1 MEFEFMKT
9 LFFASATI
17 WQREVIRY
25 VRSPSRIIGSLG
37 MPFFF
42 LAFLGIGMQSAFSLR
57 PGGESYLDFIAP
69 GILGMVLLFSSTVAG
84 ISVIWDRQFGFL
96 KEMLVAPIPRLA
108 IVLGRTAGGTTT
120 ASLQALLMLAASIFL
135 GVKVPTFGG
144 LLLAL
149 VFMGL
154 IGISFTSLGVAM
166 ASRMEDPHGFQLI
179 FNFLIMPT
187 FFLSGALFPVE
198 ELPYFLKWAAW
209 LNPLTYGVDGLRQAL
224 IGQSQMGLA
233 LDLAVLSAV
242 SAALLTIGVLLFRGA
257 RM

>member
-1 MEFEFMKT
+1 MKT
-9 LFFASATI
+9 LFLASATI

-42 LAFLGIGMQSAFSLR
+42 LVFLGIGMQSAFSIR
-57 PGGESYLDFIAP
+57 PGGEKYIDFIAP

-120 ASLQALLMLAASIFL
+120 ASLQALLMLAASVVL
-135 GVKVPTFGG
+135 GVKPPSIIGV
-144 LLLAL
+144 LLAL
-149 VFMGL
+149 VFMAL

-187 FFLSGALFPVE
+187 FFLSGALFPVQD
-198 ELPYFLKWAAW
+198 LPAFLRWAAW
-209 LNPLTYGVDGLRQAL
+209 LNPLTYGVDGLREAL
-224 IGQSQMGLA
+224 IGQSHMGLV
-233 LDLAVLSAV
+233 LDFVILSAV
-242 SAALLTIGVLLFRGA
+242 SAALLTLGAVLFKGA

>member
-1 MEFEFMKT
+1 MKT

-42 LAFLGIGMQSAFSLR
+42 LAFLGIGLQSAFSLR
-57 PGGESYLDFIAP
+57 AGGDRYIDFIAP

-108 IVLGRTAGGTTT
+108 IVLGRTVGGTTT
-120 ASLQALLMLAASIFL
+120 ASMQAVLMLVASIFL
-135 GVKVPTFGG
+135 GVKVPSFQG
-144 LLLAL
+144 LLLAF

-154 IGISFTSLGVAM
+154 IGIAFTSLGVAL

-187 FFLSGALFPVE
+187 FFLSGALFPVDQ
-198 ELPYFLKWAAW
+198 LPSFLKWAAW
-209 LNPLTYGVDGLRQAL
+209 LNPLTYGVDGLRYAL
-224 IGQSQMGLA
+224 LGQSSMGVA
-233 LDLAVLSAV
+233 VDLAVLGAV
-242 SAALLTIGVLLFRGA
+242 STALLTVGALLFKGA
-257 RM
+257 KM

>member
-1 MEFEFMKT
+1 MKT

-42 LAFLGIGMQSAFSLR
+42 LAFLGIGMQSAFSIR
-57 PGGESYLDFIAP
+57 PGGEKYIDFIAP

-120 ASLQALLMLAASIFL
+120 ASLQALLMLGASILL
-135 GVKVPTFGG
+135 GVKPPSPGG
-144 LLLAL
+144 VFLAL
-149 VFMGL
+149 LFMAL

-187 FFLSGALFPVE
+187 FFLSGALFPVQD
-198 ELPYFLKWAAW
+198 LPAFLRWAAW
-209 LNPLTYGVDGLRQAL
+209 LNPLTYGVDGLREAL
-224 IGQSQMGLA
+224 IGQSQMGLT
-233 LDLAVLSAV
+233 LDLIVLSAV
-242 SAALLTIGVLLFRGA
+242 SAVLLTLGAVLFRGA

>member
-1 MEFEFMKT
+1 MKT

-25 VRSPSRIIGSLG
+25 LRSPSRIIGSLG

-42 LAFLGIGMQSAFSLR
+42 LAFLGIGMQSAFSLK
-57 PGGESYLDFIAP
+57 PGGEKYIDFIAP

-108 IVLGRTAGGTTT
+108 IVLGRTVGGTTT
-120 ASLQALLMLAASIFL
+120 ATLQALLMLGASIFL
-135 GVKVPTFGG
+135 GVRPPSASG

-149 VFMGL
+149 VFMAL
-154 IGISFTSLGVAM
+154 IGIAFTSLGVAL

-187 FFLSGALFPVE
+187 FFLSGALFPVDQ
-198 ELPYFLKWAAW
+198 LPAFLKWAA
-209 LNPLTYGVDGLRQAL
+209 LANPLTYGVDGLRQAL
-224 IGQSQMGLA
+224 VGTSHFGVT
-233 LDLAVLSAV
+233 LDLLVLGGV
-242 SAALLTIGVLLFRGA
+242 SATLLTIGAVLFRGA

>member
-1 MEFEFMKT
+1 MKT

-25 VRSPSRIIGSLG
+25 LRSPSRIIGSLG

-42 LAFLGIGMQSAFSLR
+42 LAFLGMGLQSAFGMR
-57 PGGESYLDFIAP
+57 PGGERYLDYIAP
-69 GILGMVLLFSSTVAG
+69 GIVGMVLLFSSTVAG

-120 ASLQALLMLAASIFL
+120 ASIQALLMLGISILL
-135 GVKVPTFGG
+135 GLRVPTPTGF
-144 LLLAL
+144 LFILA
-149 VFMGL
+149 FMAL
-154 IGISFTSLGVAM
+154 IGVSFTSLGVAM

-179 FNFLIMPT
+179 FNFLIMPI
-187 FFLSGALFPVE
+187 FFLSGAFFPLDQ
-198 ELPYFLKWAAW
+198 LPTALRVAAY
-209 LNPLTYGVDGLRQAL
+209 LNPLTYGVDGLRWAL
-224 IGQSQMGLA
+224 LGQSAMGPA
-233 LDLAVLSAV
+233 LDLAVLGTV
-242 SAALLTIGVLLFRGA
+242 SAAFLTLGALLFRGA

>member
-1 MEFEFMKT
+1 MKT

-42 LAFLGIGMQSAFSLR
+42 LAFLGVGMQSAFSIR
-57 PGGESYLDFIAP
+57 PGGEKYIDFIAP

-120 ASLQALLMLAASIFL
+120 ASLQALLMLAASVLL
-135 GVKVPTFGG
+135 GVKPPSFGG
-144 LLLAL
+144 VLLAL
-149 VFMGL
+149 VFMAL

-187 FFLSGALFPVE
+187 FFLSGALFPVQD
-198 ELPYFLKWAAW
+198 LPVFLRWAAW
-209 LNPLTYGVDGLRQAL
+209 LNPLTYGVDGLREAL
-224 IGQSQMGLA
+224 IGQSQLGLA
-233 LDLAVLSAV
+233 LDFAVLSAV
-242 SAALLTIGVLLFRGA
+242 SAILLALGAVLFKGA

>member
-1 MEFEFMKT
+1 MKR
-9 LFFASATI
+9 LFFATATI

-25 VRSPSRIIGSLG
+25 LRSPSRILGSLG

-57 PGGESYLDFIAP
+57 AGGVKYIDFIAP

-108 IVLGRTAGGTTT
+108 IVLGRTSGGTTT

-135 GVKVPTFGG
+135 GVRIPSVGG
-144 LLLAL
+144 LLLAF
-149 VFMGL
+149 VFMAL
-154 IGISFTSLGVAM
+154 IGVSFTSLGVAL

-187 FFLSGALFPVE
+187 FFLSGALFPLE
-198 ELPYFLKWAAW
+198 DLPYFLKWAAW
-209 LNPLTYGVDGLRQAL
+209 IIPLTYGVDGLRGAL
-224 IGQSQMGLA
+224 LGQSEMGIA
-233 LDLAVLSAV
+233 LDFFVLCAV
-242 SAALLTIGVLLFRGA
+242 SSALLTLGALLFRGA

>member
-1 MEFEFMKT
+1 MKR
-9 LFFASATI
+9 LFFTSATI

-25 VRSPSRIIGSLG
+25 LRSPSRILGSLG

-42 LAFLGIGMQSAFSLR
+42 LAFLGIGLQSAFSLR
-57 PGGESYLDFIAP
+57 AGGESYMDFIAP

-96 KEMLVAPIPRLA
+96 KEMLVAPIPRLS

-120 ASLQALLMLAASIFL
+120 ASLQALLMLAASLLL
-135 GVKVPTFGG
+135 GVKVPSMGG

-149 VFMGL
+149 VFMAL
-154 IGISFTSLGVAM
+154 IGISFTSLGVAL

-187 FFLSGALFPVE
+187 FFLSGALFPLE
-198 ELPYFLKWAAW
+198 DLPRFLQWAAW
-209 LNPLTYGVDGLRQAL
+209 ANPLTYGVDGLRGAL
-224 IGQSQMGLA
+224 IGQSTMGLT
-233 LDLAVLSAV
+233 LDIVVLCSV
-242 SAALLTIGVLLFRGA
+242 SAALLALGAALFRGA
-257 RM
+257 RR